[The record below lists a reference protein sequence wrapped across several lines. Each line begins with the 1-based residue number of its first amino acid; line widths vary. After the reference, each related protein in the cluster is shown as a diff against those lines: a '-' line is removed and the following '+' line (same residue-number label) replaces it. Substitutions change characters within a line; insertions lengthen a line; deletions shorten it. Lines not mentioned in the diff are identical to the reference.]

1 MTKKSKRLAESFTVH
16 IDNLSHEGQGV
27 ARRDGK
33 TVFVEEALPG
43 EEVRCVYTTR
53 RSRRDEARTVEVLQ
67 AAPERVEPRCAHF
80 GVCGGCALQHL
91 QPDGQLAVKQR
102 WLLDSL
108 THIGKV
114 QPAQVLEPMIGPL
127 WGYRRRARLGVKYVA
142 KKGRVLVGFR
152 ERQSPYIADLRRCE
166 VLDERVGGLLEELA
180 ALIDGLSIRDRLP
193 QIEVAG
199 GDAVM
204 GLNFR
209 VLTPPSETDLA
220 QLQAF
225 GERQGFTLYLQPG
238 GPDSVR
244 LLDPS
249 PLAPVP
255 PGERGRLSYRLPDF
269 DLNLEFQPWHFIQVN
284 AAINRQLVQRACE
297 LLELE
302 PDSRVL
308 DLFCGLGNFTL
319 ALARQAR
326 EVVGVEGDAS
336 LVEWARRNAALNGVA
351 NARFHAAD
359 LTADL
364 AGQPWMPGGY
374 DRVLLDPPRSGAL
387 EMMPRIAAL
396 GARRV
401 VYVSCHPAT
410 LARDVGELVH
420 RFGYRLDSAGVLDM
434 FPHTAHVESIAVLT
448 QFPKSSNSLRAS
460 SCSGNP
466 VKPAS
471 FANSCRAASLRP
483 SLA

>member
-1 MTKKSKRLAESFTVH
+1 MTKKSKLPAEPFTVC
-16 IDNLSHEGQGV
+16 IDNLNHEGQGV

-33 TVFVEEALPG
+33 AIFVEGALPG
-43 EEVRCVYTTR
+43 EEVRCVYTAR
-53 RSRRDEARTVEVLQ
+53 RSRRDEARTVEILQ

-91 QPDGQLAVKQR
+91 QPDAQLAAKQR
-102 WLLDSL
+102 GLLDSL
-108 THIGKV
+108 THIGQV
-114 QPAQVLEPMIGPL
+114 QPAQVLEPMTGPL

-152 ERQSPYIADLRRCE
+152 ERHSPYVADLRRCE

-209 VLTPPSETDLA
+209 VLTPPSAADLA

-225 GERQGFTLYLQPG
+225 GERHGFALYLQPG

-244 LLDPS
+244 LLG
-249 PLAPVP
+249 A
-255 PGERGRLSYRLPDF
+255 GGALSYRLPDF

-284 AAINRQLVQRACE
+284 AAINRQLVRRAGE
-297 LLELE
+297 FLELG

-336 LVEWARRNAALNGVA
+336 LVEWAGRNAVLNGIA
-351 NARFHAAD
+351 NASFYA
-359 LTADL
+359 ADL
-364 AGQPWMPGGY
+364 AGKLTGQPWMQGGY
-374 DRVLLDPPRSGAL
+374 DQVLLDPPRSGAL
-387 EMMPRIAAL
+387 EMMPQIAAL
-396 GARRV
+396 GAQRV

-420 RFGYRLDSAGVLDM
+420 RFGYRLERAGVLDM
-434 FPHTAHVESIAVLT
+434 FPHTAHVESIAVLV
-448 QFPKSSNSLRAS
+448 RA
-460 SCSGNP
+460 G
-466 VKPAS
+466 
-471 FANSCRAASLRP
+471 
-483 SLA
+483 